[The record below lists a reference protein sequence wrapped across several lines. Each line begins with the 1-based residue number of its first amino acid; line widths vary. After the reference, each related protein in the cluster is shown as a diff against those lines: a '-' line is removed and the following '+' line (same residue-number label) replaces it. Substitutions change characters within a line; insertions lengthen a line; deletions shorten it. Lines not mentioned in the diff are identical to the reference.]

1 MSCLRR
7 VGVMVLL
14 TLGLF
19 CHSGCLS
26 KPYLPGQDLGTLSLR
41 LQRAETSPDQKQFS
55 VMAHYQPIKKVTV
68 IISSKK
74 TVITKTVDPYV
85 EGDVITIGSIYPGSW
100 QIEVKCYDADDQW
113 FLYGVTTKTI
123 QPGENAELLII
134 IRLAPGELSITMDV
148 APLLAA
154 GYDASRGRL
163 YVYEDPAT
171 DRATIFDLILE
182 GKVLKNREPILLP
195 PGTYNAQIYIP
206 NKSNSF
212 YESDY
217 ILFDIITGQIE
228 SYALTADASLV
239 VAGLVD
245 LPPATPENFEVRM
258 ANGQPLLGWD
268 PVLDADLAGY
278 NVYRT
283 NRDGRFVLLAQVGN
297 DTCVYHDREVK
308 IADYAQSRL
317 GYAVSSY
324 DQGGNNSLWTPTL
337 YWPFDE
343 E

>member
-1 MSCLRR
+1 MRKLLDERIPDGGSDADTRFSDEDIDE
-7 VGVMVLL
+7 LL
-14 TLGLF
+14 T
-19 CHSGCLS
+19 
-26 KPYLPGQDLGTLSLR
+26 DATN
-41 LQRAETSPDQKQFS
+41 
-55 VMAHYQPIKKVTV
+55 
-68 IISSKK
+68 
-74 TVITKTVDPYV
+74 
-85 EGDVITIGSIYPGSW
+85 IY
-100 QIEVKCYDADDQW
+100 EA
-113 FLYGVTTKTI
+113 
-123 QPGENAELLII
+123 A
-134 IRLAPGELSITMDV
+134 
-148 APLLAA
+148 AA
-154 GYDASRGRL
+154 GW
-163 YVYEDPAT
+163 
-171 DRATIFDLILE
+171 TIKAGMFQ
-182 GKVLKNREPILLP
+182 REL
-195 PGTYNAQIYIP
+195 
-206 NKSNSF
+206 
-212 YESDY
+212 
-217 ILFDIITGQIE
+217 GQIE

-268 PVLDADLAGY
+268 PVLDTDLAGY

-324 DQGGNNSLWTPTL
+324 VQGGNNSLWTPTL